1 MERIKSEITNVLKSD
16 ILNSRGGS
24 KGTRFQKIFKR
35 GIPIE
40 EQIYSEVP
48 IFLNLLE
55 TYFYDEEKFHGY
67 LNSHYSTWIN
77 IFHDDFIRMIL
88 MYNKAYE
95 FYRAKQVEKQ
105 AKMIKM
111 ADEYNSNKLA
121 EDLEIMGLTPNIGS
135 ITSALKKSGI
145 SKKRPS
151 MTSKK
156 KK

>member
-1 MERIKSEITNVLKSD
+1 MERIKSEIINVLKLD
-16 ILNSRGGS
+16 ILNSNSGS

-40 EQIYSEVP
+40 EKIYSEVP

-77 IFHDDFIRMIL
+77 IFNDDFIRMIL
-88 MYNKAYE
+88 MYNRAYE
-95 FYRAKQVEKQ
+95 FYRIKQVEKQ

-121 EDLEIMGLTPNIGS
+121 EDLEIMGLSANIGS
-135 ITSALKKSGI
+135 LTSALKKSSI

-156 KK
+156 RK